1 MLLSAID
8 VIVEKSSSFGSNWSA
23 TTFNFL
29 YQFLK
34 YSIVESNM
42 DRPVLMLNLNRYFNS
57 VSFPDGEL
65 YKSYM
70 DVLSKLLE
78 SLGGK
83 ILWQMPS
90 YGQPLGGEKLHEIM
104 AIWYPSHKAFLSL
117 RKMPLSEKN
126 FKLQSM
132 CVVHAVFH
140 RCSGN
145 LFLDK

>member
-1 MLLSAID
+1 MAD
-8 VIVEKSSSFGSNWSA
+8 
-23 TTFNFL
+23 
-29 YQFLK
+29 QFEPNEEDFSTIT
-34 YSIVESNM
+34 SIAESDM

-90 YGQPLGGEKLHEIM
+90 YGQPLGGEKLDEII
-104 AIWYPSHKAFLSL
+104 AI
-117 RKMPLSEKN
+117 
-126 FKLQSM
+126 
-132 CVVHAVFH
+132 
-140 RCSGN
+140 
-145 LFLDK
+145 

>member
-1 MLLSAID
+1 MAD
-8 VIVEKSSSFGSNWSA
+8 
-23 TTFNFL
+23 
-29 YQFLK
+29 QFEPNEEDFSTIT
-34 YSIVESNM
+34 SIAESDM
-42 DRPVLMLNLNRYFNS
+42 DLPVLMLNLNRYFNS
-57 VSFPDGEL
+57 VSFPNGEL

-90 YGQPLGGEKLHEIM
+90 YGQPLGGEKLHEII

-126 FKLQSM
+126 FKLRSM
-132 CVVHAVFH
+132 CVEHAVLH
-140 RCSGN
+140 RCPGN